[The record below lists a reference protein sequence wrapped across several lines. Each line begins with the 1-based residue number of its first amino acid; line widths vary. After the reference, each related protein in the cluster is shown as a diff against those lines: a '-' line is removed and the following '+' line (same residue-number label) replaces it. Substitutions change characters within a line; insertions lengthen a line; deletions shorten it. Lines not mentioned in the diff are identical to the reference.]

1 MTANKAQNILDFWF
15 NESLPEELFRQKNS
29 FDKKIRDRFFND
41 YKKAIINE
49 YDEWQDNPKT
59 CLALII
65 LLDQFS
71 RNLFRND
78 EKAFEQDYKCRLIV
92 NEAIDRGDLEKL
104 DINEKLFILLP
115 LLHSEEISDHIYV
128 HNLYNVHL
136 KNHPQATLIKDS
148 WKNHTDV
155 LKKFK
160 RYPHRNKV
168 LQRQSTR
175 KEIEFLNQSNSSWVI

>member
-1 MTANKAQNILDFWF
+1 MTVDKAKNILDFWF
-15 NESLPEELFRQKNS
+15 KDSLPEELFRQKDS
-29 FDKKIRDRFFND
+29 FDKKIRDRFFDD
-41 YKKAIINE
+41 YEKAIINE
-49 YDEWQDNPKT
+49 YDEWQDDPKS

-71 RNLFRND
+71 RNLFRD
-78 EKAFEQDYKCRLIV
+78 DKKAFTQDHKCRLIV

-104 DINEKLFILLP
+104 DVNEKLFFLLP
-115 LLHSEEISDHIYV
+115 LLHSEEISDHVYV
-128 HNLYNVHL
+128 NNLSNAHL
-136 KNHPQATLIKDS
+136 KAHSQITLIKTS

-168 LQRQSTR
+168 LERQSTPE
-175 KEIEFLNQSNSSWVI
+175 EIEFLNQPNSSW

>member
-1 MTANKAQNILDFWF
+1 MTVDKAKNILDFWF
-15 NESLPEELFRQKNS
+15 KDSLPEELFRQKDS
-29 FDKKIRDRFFND
+29 FDKKIRDRFFDD
-41 YKKAIINE
+41 YEKAIINE
-49 YDEWQDNPKT
+49 YDEWQDDPKS

-71 RNLFRND
+71 RNLFRD
-78 EKAFEQDYKCRLIV
+78 DKKAFAQDHKCRLIV

-104 DINEKLFILLP
+104 YVNEKLFFLLP
-115 LLHSEEISDHIYV
+115 LLHSEEISDHVYV
-128 HNLYNVHL
+128 NNLSNAHL
-136 KNHPQATLIKDS
+136 KAHSQITLIKTS

-168 LQRQSTR
+168 LERQSTPE
-175 KEIEFLNQSNSSWVI
+175 EIEFLNQPNSSW

>member
-1 MTANKAQNILDFWF
+1 MIVDKVKNILDFWF
-15 NESLPEELFRQKNS
+15 KESLPEELFRQKDS
-29 FDKKIRDRFFND
+29 FDKKIRDRFFDD
-41 YKKAIINE
+41 YEKAIINE
-49 YDEWQDNPKT
+49 YDEWQDNPKS

-78 EKAFEQDYKCRLIV
+78 KKSFSQDHKCRLIV
-92 NEAIDRGDLEKL
+92 NEAIDRGDLKKL
-104 DINEKLFILLP
+104 NVNEKLFFLLP
-115 LLHSEEISDHIYV
+115 LLHSEEISDHVYV
-128 HNLYNVHL
+128 NNLSNVHL
-136 KNHPQATLIKDS
+136 KAHSQITLIKTS

-168 LQRQSTR
+168 LERQSTPE
-175 KEIEFLNQSNSSWVI
+175 EIEFLNQPSSSW